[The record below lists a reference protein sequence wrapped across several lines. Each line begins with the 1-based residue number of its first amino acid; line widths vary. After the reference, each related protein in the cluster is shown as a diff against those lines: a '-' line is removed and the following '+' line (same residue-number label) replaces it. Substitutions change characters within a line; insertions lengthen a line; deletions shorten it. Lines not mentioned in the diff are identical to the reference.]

1 MRQIYCKKIVN
12 KIFFL
17 DICEQAIF
25 INNSRTVFAKQK
37 EQVSIDIGNVMK
49 IVGFSIQG
57 ISKPTN
63 FTLKYSSSDSID
75 DLHPVFQTFGNQTLR
90 VR

>member
-1 MRQIYCKKIVN
+1 
-12 KIFFL
+12 
-17 DICEQAIF
+17 
-25 INNSRTVFAKQK
+25 
-37 EQVSIDIGNVMK
+37 MK

-63 FTLKYSSSDSID
+63 FTLKYSSSDSKD
-75 DLHPVFQTFGNQTLR
+75 DLQPVYKTIGNQTLR